1 MAPSGPDRPPL
12 LARVLLW
19 AAGPPILLLAIAGAF
34 EEIEP
39 ERRASRLLGLFIFGV
54 MSASATVAAWLLPRR
69 PRLGRNVG
77 LVAAGGMLFVAWILT
92 SRSDNPGGAILFG
105 LGLLAAGAVVAWRL
119 WRWRPSE

>member
-1 MAPSGPDRPPL
+1 
-12 LARVLLW
+12 VLLW

-34 EEIEP
+34 AEIEP

-54 MSASATVAAWLLPRR
+54 MSALATVAAWLLPRR
-69 PRLGRNVG
+69 PRLGRRVG
-77 LVAAGGMLFVAWILT
+77 LFAAGGMLFVAWILT
-92 SRSDNPGGAILFG
+92 SRSDNPGGAVLLG